1 MGVDDI
7 GHLKDGD
14 EEQPKE
20 ELGTIADDAEIPE
33 SEEEIT
39 QSEDPI
45 DPDEAAEEE
54 A

>member
-1 MGVDDI
+1 MGVEGID
-7 GHLKDGD
+7 HLKGGD
-14 EEQPKE
+14 DKQPE
-20 ELGTIADDAEIPE
+20 ELGSIADGTEVPE